1 MGGRSPIDQD
11 HCVPRVSLDLA
22 RSATPLTPSHLHP
35 IPPGPVPSGPGLG
48 DEGSYLP
55 CSPSA
60 MFPIQDFHGATT
72 GWATPPH
79 HNRLVTPQSVY
90 PRPTV
95 PPRQSLHAR
104 PGPPASGSHG
114 VVGHFRGLHPHPHP
128 PQPSS
133 LPGLLLQ
140 QPTLFLSGSPIRP
153 QCGTLHFYQSP
164 GLASPYSPHP
174 GDQCPR
180 LPRRHCPLAPL
191 PHHSPPARC
200 SRSRETLCHGV
211 SGQPP
216 EVSTGTPNVPP
227 VAGHPLALTD
237 RTLAGVPIHSG
248 QDPVVYPPAPS
259 TRPHHPPALG
269 GSGGSHQLRVPGAQ
283 PLEGLPPASDCGS
296 IPRFSP
302 GPRRLS
308 THSPDPPP
316 GLTVLDG
323 SPHLGLRPSIPGDS
337 SPPVPMDGRI
347 SLGMGCA
354 SSSSSHSSRPLGT
367 SGGSRPHQRA
377 RASGSQPSH
386 HDFQP
391 VVLPPC
397 RVYGQRDGSVRVD
410 APTYSLP
417 PLTGGTESPLARH
430 GQTTGVCSSPPHS
443 HHPQC
448 GGGRPEPARTAQHGV
463 DVTSRGLPSDPSL
476 GRSPSGRSPGLSDEL
491 PSSAVGLPLPSPGCS
506 GLQLSKFRLERLRQ
520 HLRVSASRTDSDTAT
535 THPRLQRTSCAGGS
549 LGPTRSLVAL
559 SPPARSGPP
568 ASADDSIPTLR
579 TRPGLPQVGD
589 LRTLDRISFLRRALL
604 ASRPAA
610 VVDTLLAS
618 YRPSSQRQQE
628 VAWTAFRRW
637 LPLDRSTVTKD
648 DVLAFLQHL
657 FSTRSL
663 APSTLL
669 NYRAALQWPLEEAF
683 SVDFSHPDFSRFAT
697 GLFHLRPPVTPD
709 VPQWNLSAVIRFY
722 EQVDHLTC
730 SPRLLLFKTLCL
742 TALASG
748 NRCSELAHISR
759 RAIVDQGSAITL
771 PLLPRF
777 LFKNQTAS
785 RCPPPISFPTFPT
798 NPSVCPVETLRV
810 FLRRTSAWDHRDF
823 LFVNP
828 VSHASLVA
836 SRINYWLVQAIL
848 AADVGNSVVRAHDMR
863 KFAFSINWARR
874 ADMSHIIKHGF
885 WSSVH
890 PFLNNYLTPLEG
902 PFPECIAAGSRV

>member
-1 MGGRSPIDQD
+1 
-11 HCVPRVSLDLA
+11 
-22 RSATPLTPSHLHP
+22 
-35 IPPGPVPSGPGLG
+35 
-48 DEGSYLP
+48 
-55 CSPSA
+55 
-60 MFPIQDFHGATT
+60 
-72 GWATPPH
+72 
-79 HNRLVTPQSVY
+79 
-90 PRPTV
+90 
-95 PPRQSLHAR
+95 
-104 PGPPASGSHG
+104 
-114 VVGHFRGLHPHPHP
+114 
-128 PQPSS
+128 
-133 LPGLLLQ
+133 
-140 QPTLFLSGSPIRP
+140 
-153 QCGTLHFYQSP
+153 
-164 GLASPYSPHP
+164 
-174 GDQCPR
+174 
-180 LPRRHCPLAPL
+180 
-191 PHHSPPARC
+191 
-200 SRSRETLCHGV
+200 
-211 SGQPP
+211 
-216 EVSTGTPNVPP
+216 
-227 VAGHPLALTD
+227 
-237 RTLAGVPIHSG
+237 
-248 QDPVVYPPAPS
+248 
-259 TRPHHPPALG
+259 
-269 GSGGSHQLRVPGAQ
+269 
-283 PLEGLPPASDCGS
+283 
-296 IPRFSP
+296 
-302 GPRRLS
+302 
-308 THSPDPPP
+308 
-316 GLTVLDG
+316 
-323 SPHLGLRPSIPGDS
+323 
-337 SPPVPMDGRI
+337 MDV
-347 SLGMGCA
+347 
-354 SSSSSHSSRPLGT
+354 T
-367 SGGSRPHQRA
+367 SGG
-377 RASGSQPSH
+377 
-386 HDFQP
+386 
-391 VVLPPC
+391 
-397 RVYGQRDGSVRVD
+397 
-410 APTYSLP
+410 
-417 PLTGGTESPLARH
+417 
-430 GQTTGVCSSPPHS
+430 
-443 HHPQC
+443 
-448 GGGRPEPARTAQHGV
+448 
-463 DVTSRGLPSDPSL
+463 LPSGPSL
-476 GRSPSGRSPGLSDEL
+476 GRSSSGRSPGLSDEL
-491 PSSAVGLPLPSPGCS
+491 PSSAVGLPIPSPGCS
-506 GLQLSKFRLERLRQ
+506 GLQLSKFRLELLCQ
-520 HLRVSASRTDSDTAT
+520 HIRVSASRADSDTAP

-549 LGPTRSLVAL
+549 LGPPRSLVAL

-568 ASADDSIPTLR
+568 TSADDPIPTLR

-683 SVDFSHPDFSRFAT
+683 SVDFSHSDFSRFAT

-722 EQVDHLTC
+722 EQVDPLTC
-730 SPRLLLFKTLCL
+730 SPRLLLFKTLFL

-748 NRCSELAHISR
+748 NRCSELALISR

-810 FLRRTSAWDHRDF
+810 FLRRTSAWDHKDF

-902 PFPECIAAGSRV
+902 PFPDCIAAGSRVYIGPSHSSFFVMGCNRGEGEGNILCSIP

>member
-1 MGGRSPIDQD
+1 M
-11 HCVPRVSLDLA
+11 
-22 RSATPLTPSHLHP
+22 PSHLHP

-79 HNRLVTPQSVY
+79 HNRLVTPQSVC

-95 PPRQSLHAR
+95 LPRQSFHAR

-237 RTLAGVPIHSG
+237 RTLAGVPIHSE

-269 GSGGSHQLRVPGAQ
+269 GSGGSHQLRMPGAQ

-417 PLTGGTESPLARH
+417 PLTGGTEKPSCTTRSDDRCLFIPSAFPSP
-430 GQTTGVCSSPPHS
+430 SMWW
-443 HHPQC
+443 
-448 GGGRPEPARTAQHGV
+448 RTA
-463 DVTSRGLPSDPSL
+463 
-476 GRSPSGRSPGLSDEL
+476 
-491 PSSAVGLPLPSPGCS
+491 
-506 GLQLSKFRLERLRQ
+506 
-520 HLRVSASRTDSDTAT
+520 
-535 THPRLQRTSCAGGS
+535 
-549 LGPTRSLVAL
+549 
-559 SPPARSGPP
+559 
-568 ASADDSIPTLR
+568 
-579 TRPGLPQVGD
+579 
-589 LRTLDRISFLRRALL
+589 
-604 ASRPAA
+604 
-610 VVDTLLAS
+610 
-618 YRPSSQRQQE
+618 
-628 VAWTAFRRW
+628 
-637 LPLDRSTVTKD
+637 
-648 DVLAFLQHL
+648 
-657 FSTRSL
+657 
-663 APSTLL
+663 
-669 NYRAALQWPLEEAF
+669 
-683 SVDFSHPDFSRFAT
+683 
-697 GLFHLRPPVTPD
+697 
-709 VPQWNLSAVIRFY
+709 
-722 EQVDHLTC
+722 
-730 SPRLLLFKTLCL
+730 
-742 TALASG
+742 
-748 NRCSELAHISR
+748 
-759 RAIVDQGSAITL
+759 
-771 PLLPRF
+771 
-777 LFKNQTAS
+777 
-785 RCPPPISFPTFPT
+785 
-798 NPSVCPVETLRV
+798 
-810 FLRRTSAWDHRDF
+810 
-823 LFVNP
+823 
-828 VSHASLVA
+828 
-836 SRINYWLVQAIL
+836 
-848 AADVGNSVVRAHDMR
+848 
-863 KFAFSINWARR
+863 
-874 ADMSHIIKHGF
+874 
-885 WSSVH
+885 
-890 PFLNNYLTPLEG
+890 
-902 PFPECIAAGSRV
+902 